1 MIVYMLFVG
10 ATASSDSGSSG
21 STVTVVVAVVV
32 VIVVVAAIVVA
43 IVFIRRHF
51 VCELRLLLRRR
62 CVIYI
67 YYVCPELEFLTPSS

>member
-10 ATASSDSGSSG
+10 ATASSDSG

-67 YYVCPELEFLTPSS
+67 LCLSRA